1 MIFVSIGP
9 RSGRDSDQVQM
20 INQTISVHH
29 EQYSALSSDVA
40 DPEIAINDSEH
51 SDYQYY
57 GKLNLVALANHNNH
71 NRLVIVNEAQLMFS
85 AGSQEIV
92 RHNVD
97 EV

>member
-9 RSGRDSDQVQM
+9 KSGRASDQVQM
-20 INQTISVHH
+20 INQTIS
-29 EQYSALSSDVA
+29 YSALSSDVA

-51 SDYQYY
+51 SDNQYY